1 MSELITGR
9 FNLIKNEN
17 LIFSWR
23 TLHAQ
28 LKAQQ
33 LTGEDLC
40 NLTRPPLPHCLLGCI
55 EESKEV
61 LSTCALERPVNKDM
75 ASHPA
80 SGLWHSFYGLGNSGT
95 CTQVLQDS
103 VFLHSNFRL
112 PLAPT
117 VIGLAQSLSLYQ
129 CCCPWG
135 HHVMTPVWSLL
146 ANVPN
151 ECMK

>member
-17 LIFSWR
+17 LIFSWK

-40 NLTRPPLPHCLLGCI
+40 NLPRPPLPHCLLGCI
-55 EESKEV
+55 EESKEM

-80 SGLWHSFYGLGNSGT
+80 SRLCGILFTVLVTVEHVPKCYRTPCFFTQISGSHWLPQWLVWLKASPSISAAAREDILWWLQYG
-95 CTQVLQDS
+95 
-103 VFLHSNFRL
+103 H
-112 PLAPT
+112 
-117 VIGLAQSLSLYQ
+117 Y
-129 CCCPWG
+129 
-135 HHVMTPVWSLL
+135 
-146 ANVPN
+146 
-151 ECMK
+151 